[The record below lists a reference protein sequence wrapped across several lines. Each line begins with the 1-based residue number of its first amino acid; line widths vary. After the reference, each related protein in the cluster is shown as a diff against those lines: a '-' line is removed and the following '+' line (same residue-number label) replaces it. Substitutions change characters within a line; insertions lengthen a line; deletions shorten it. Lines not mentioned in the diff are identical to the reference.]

1 MNARPILLIDQD
13 AKWCAEVC
21 RFLEPHGI
29 PVVAAASIELG
40 VHHLRPSLTP
50 AAIVMDI
57 AIREENRRD
66 LAALRSVV
74 GLGDVPVGYVRK
86 SVAALDALL
95 LMLPSSAASA
105 TGHAA

>member
-29 PVVAAASIELG
+29 PVVAATSVALG
-40 VHHLRPSLTP
+40 IQHLRPSLTP
-50 AAIVMDI
+50 AAVVMDI
-57 AIREENRRD
+57 AVREENRRD
-66 LAALRSVV
+66 LAALRSIV
-74 GLGDVPVGYVRK
+74 GLTDVPVGYVRK
-86 SVAALDALL
+86 SGAALDALL